1 VSDVDGKFERLN
13 VLNLENVN
21 GIEAFQFATSRM
33 FKISNK
39 IFMLDIY
46 MKGKEDTMI
55 KMQLKK

>member
-1 VSDVDGKFERLN
+1 MSDVDGKFERLN

-55 KMQLKK
+55 KMQLKN

>member
-1 VSDVDGKFERLN
+1 MSDVDGKFERLN